1 MSDSREIRWFRYG
14 GARWALAITIASLG
28 VLAPLRFVIGGI
40 AMPGGGGLVIVGA
53 VLLLVCVTGA
63 YGALRSG
70 IGVTSDQV
78 LIRSGIGTTQA
89 VPWSK
94 VARFEVRVNPVA
106 RPA

>member
-1 MSDSREIRWFRYG
+1 
-14 GARWALAITIASLG
+14 
-28 VLAPLRFVIGGI
+28 
-40 AMPGGGGLVIVGA
+40 MPGGGGLVIVGA